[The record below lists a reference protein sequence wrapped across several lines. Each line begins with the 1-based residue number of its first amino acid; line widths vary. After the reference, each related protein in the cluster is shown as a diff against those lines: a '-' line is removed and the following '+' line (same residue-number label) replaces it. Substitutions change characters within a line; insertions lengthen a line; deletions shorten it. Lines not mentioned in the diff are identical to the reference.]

1 MDLNCLRHP
10 LRALKNVHESLV
22 DQAID
27 ANLRCAADH
36 AASGNY
42 QGFHR
47 HCGHAENL
55 ARRHEPDR
63 LTEIE
68 RVAMN
73 GVESI
78 TNPSGSGRPEPTAP
92 AANAALVEAP
102 SVHSPTDSKSGD

>member
-1 MDLNCLRHP
+1 MQLNWLRHP
-10 LRALKNVHESLV
+10 LRTLSRVHESLV

-36 AASGNY
+36 AARGNY

-63 LTEIE
+63 LAEIE
-68 RVAMN
+68 RVATK

-78 TNPSGSGRPEPTAP
+78 TNPSESDRPEPTAP
-92 AANAALVEAP
+92 AANAALVGASDAHAP
-102 SVHSPTDSKSGD
+102 IDSRSSD

>member
-1 MDLNCLRHP
+1 MQWNCLRHP
-10 LRALKNVHESLV
+10 LRTLKNVHASLV

-36 AASGNY
+36 AANGNY

-63 LTEIE
+63 LTEVE
-68 RVAMN
+68 RVAMKD
-73 GVESI
+73 VESI
-78 TNPSGSGRPEPTAP
+78 TTPAEPDRPEPTAS
-92 AANAALVEAP
+92 AGNAALVGASSTHP
-102 SVHSPTDSKSGD
+102 SLDSRSSD

>member
-1 MDLNCLRHP
+1 MHLNWLRHP
-10 LRALKNVHESLV
+10 LRTLSRVHESLV

-36 AASGNY
+36 ASRGNY

-63 LTEIE
+63 LAEVE
-68 RVAMN
+68 RVALR

-78 TNPSGSGRPEPTAP
+78 TTPAESNQSEPTAP
-92 AANAALVEAP
+92 AGNAALVGA
-102 SVHSPTDSKSGD
+102 SSTHSSLDSRSSD